1 MALFEGERM
10 IKRES
15 RPTNREGARDWM
27 LSQVVSI
34 ARQWQVEAPFERCGI
49 GFGGPVDFGEQ
60 RMAFSTHVGGWNNFR
75 LSEFLSRELGVPALM
90 DNDANAGA
98 LAEATFGAGKGHS
111 PLFYMTLSTGIGG
124 GILLSPILAL
134 HFGIPIRQAIG
145 TSLVA
150 VITTSAASSSVHLQR
165 HTTDIRLGMTLE
177 LATAFGAAVTAYL
190 VGYFNRNALEGIFAG
205 FLLYSSVTILLR
217 RGKVKDQEEAPANNN
232 GETVIPPYE
241 PQRYPLGLAASLV
254 AGGLSGLLGI
264 GGGPIKVPVMYIF
277 MNVPL
282 MVATATSNFMI
293 GVTAAASA
301 VVYYR
306 RGDILVEIAA
316 PLAVGVFLGSL
327 LGARLA
333 PRIQTKFV
341 VYLLVGIMLYLAG
354 HLCVHLF
361 MGVAT

>member
-1 MALFEGERM
+1 MVTIL
-10 IKRES
+10 
-15 RPTNREGARDWM
+15 
-27 LSQVVSI
+27 LVVL
-34 ARQWQVEAPFERCGI
+34 
-49 GFGGPVDFGEQ
+49 GFFAG
-60 RMAFSTHVGGWNNFR
+60 
-75 LSEFLSRELGVPALM
+75 LL
-90 DNDANAGA
+90 GA
-98 LAEATFGAGKGHS
+98 L
-111 PLFYMTLSTGIGG
+111 TGIGG
-124 GILLSPILAL
+124 GVLLTPILAL

-177 LATAFGAAVTAYL
+177 LATSFGAAVTAYL
-190 VGYFNRNALEGIFAG
+190 VGYFNRSVLEGLFAG
-205 FLLYSSVTILLR
+205 FLLYSAITILVR
-217 RGKVKDQEEAPANNN
+217 HGQVKAKDEPLPAIN
-232 GETVIPPYE
+232 GDTAIPPYE

-264 GGGPIKVPVMYIF
+264 GGGPIKVPVMFIF

-301 VVYYR
+301 IVYYR
-306 RGDILVEIAA
+306 RGDILIQYAA

-333 PRIQTKFV
+333 PRIHTKVV
-341 VYLLVGIMLYLAG
+341 VYLLVVIMLYLAG
-354 HLCVHLF
+354 HMLIHLL
-361 MGVAT
+361 GWA

>member
-1 MALFEGERM
+1 
-10 IKRES
+10 
-15 RPTNREGARDWM
+15 M
-27 LSQVVSI
+27 LSTLLVI
-34 ARQWQVEAPFERCGI
+34 L
-49 GFGGPVDFGEQ
+49 GFFAG
-60 RMAFSTHVGGWNNFR
+60 
-75 LSEFLSRELGVPALM
+75 LL
-90 DNDANAGA
+90 GA
-98 LAEATFGAGKGHS
+98 L
-111 PLFYMTLSTGIGG
+111 TGIGG
-124 GILLSPILAL
+124 GVLLTPILAL

-177 LATAFGAAVTAYL
+177 LATSFGAAVTAYL
-190 VGYFNRNALEGIFAG
+190 VGYFNRNILEGLFAG
-205 FLLYSSVTILLR
+205 FLLYSSIMILAR
-217 RGKVKDQEEAPANNN
+217 RGKVKDEEIPSGKGAV
-232 GETVIPPYE
+232 VIPPYE
-241 PQRYPLGLAASLV
+241 PKRYPLGLGASLI

-264 GGGPIKVPVMYIF
+264 GGGPLKVPVMFIF

-301 VVYYR
+301 IVYYR

-316 PLAVGVFLGSL
+316 PLAVGVFMGSL

-333 PRIQTKFV
+333 PRIQTKYV

-354 HLCVHLF
+354 HLIVHLLR
-361 MGVAT
+361 GGTA

>member
-1 MALFEGERM
+1 VVTALLV
-10 IKRES
+10 I
-15 RPTNREGARDWM
+15 
-27 LSQVVSI
+27 L
-34 ARQWQVEAPFERCGI
+34 
-49 GFGGPVDFGEQ
+49 GFFAG
-60 RMAFSTHVGGWNNFR
+60 
-75 LSEFLSRELGVPALM
+75 LL
-90 DNDANAGA
+90 GA
-98 LAEATFGAGKGHS
+98 L
-111 PLFYMTLSTGIGG
+111 TGIGG
-124 GILLSPILAL
+124 GVLLTPVLAL

-190 VGYFNRNALEGIFAG
+190 VGYFNRNALEGLFAG
-205 FLLYSSVTILLR
+205 FLLYSAITILAK
-217 RGKVKDQEEAPANNN
+217 GGQVKPLEDEPSPAVD
-232 GETVIPPYE
+232 ETVIPPYE
-241 PQRYPLGLAASLV
+241 PKRYPLGLAASLV
-254 AGGLSGLLGI
+254 AGALSGLLGI

-301 VVYYR
+301 IVYYR
-306 RGDILVEIAA
+306 RGDILVELAA

-333 PRIQTKFV
+333 PRIHTKVV
-341 VYLLVGIMLYLAG
+341 VYLLVGVMLYLAG
-354 HLCVHLF
+354 HLIVHL
-361 MGVAT
+361 MRGWL